1 MRSSN
6 VCRRTIR
13 TTGSGARR
21 TRSHSCPCLALRSA
35 RTPRRI
41 MRARAPDAQ
50 GWSRCRRACSHA
62 GREPT
67 IVSSLERILPFLR
80 PIQDLLIDPEITEVM
95 VNAGGR
101 RIFVERGGVVDP
113 VPSRTVDEKLL
124 TVAIK
129 NIARTCGDEISEEE
143 PILDAR
149 LEDGSRVAAMFPPC
163 SVGGAT
169 LTIRRFSRR
178 YSLDDLVDVGSVP
191 LGAAA
196 LLRRPVANRQ
206 NVLIS
211 GGTGTGKTTLLNA
224 LAATIPDTDRIA
236 LIEETSEILL
246 EKPNRLRFEARKG
259 RAPFG
264 GSAALPPVTIADL
277 LRATLRHRPDRIIV
291 GEVRGAEAFDLLQA
305 LNTGHLGSM
314 TTIHSNSAEQ
324 ALTRLAHCVVSGTAG
339 LPHAS
344 VREAIA
350 LAIDLVVHIA
360 RDAGQRRITE
370 VLAVRRYDAEPDRF
384 EVEHLYTHGIP
395 GR

>member
-1 MRSSN
+1 M
-6 VCRRTIR
+6 
-13 TTGSGARR
+13 
-21 TRSHSCPCLALRSA
+21 
-35 RTPRRI
+35 
-41 MRARAPDAQ
+41 
-50 GWSRCRRACSHA
+50 
-62 GREPT
+62 
-67 IVSSLERILPFLR
+67 SSLERILPFLS
-80 PIQDLLIDPEITEVM
+80 PIKDLLIDPDITEVM

-101 RIFVERGGVVDP
+101 CVFVERAGIVEA
-113 VPSRTVDEKLL
+113 VPMRTVEERLL

-129 NIARTCGDEISEEE
+129 NIARTCGDEISEEQ

-163 SVGGAT
+163 SVSGPT
-169 LTIRRFSRR
+169 LTVRRFARR
-178 YSLDDLVDVGSVP
+178 YALDDLVDIGSVP
-191 LGAAA
+191 TDAAA
-196 LLRRPVANRQ
+196 MLRAAVAQRR

-246 EKPNRLRFEARKG
+246 DKPNYVRFEARRA

-264 GSAALPPVTIADL
+264 GTTGVSAVTIADL

-324 ALTRLAHCVVSGTAG
+324 ALTRLAHCVVSGPVG
-339 LPHAS
+339 LSHS
-344 VREAIA
+344 SIREAIA

-360 RDAGQRRITE
+360 REAGDRRVTE
-370 VLAVRRYDAEPDRF
+370 VMAVTRYDAHPDRF
-384 EVEHLYTHGIP
+384 VVEHLYTRGFA
-395 GR
+395 RR

>member
-1 MRSSN
+1 MLADVASSSN
-6 VCRRTIR
+6 VVALSILYRHERWMGICSPSRSRT
-13 TTGSGARR
+13 S
-21 TRSHSCPCLALRSA
+21 L
-35 RTPRRI
+35 
-41 MRARAPDAQ
+41 ARAAMRFQKRNPFSTRAWRM
-50 GWSRCRRACSHA
+50 GHAWRRC
-62 GREPT
+62 
-67 IVSSLERILPFLR
+67 
-80 PIQDLLIDPEITEVM
+80 
-95 VNAGGR
+95 
-101 RIFVERGGVVDP
+101 
-113 VPSRTVDEKLL
+113 
-124 TVAIK
+124 
-129 NIARTCGDEISEEE
+129 
-143 PILDAR
+143 
-149 LEDGSRVAAMFPPC
+149 FPLC

-191 LGAAA
+191 LAAAA
-196 LLRRPVANRQ
+196 LLRSAVASRQ

-246 EKPNRLRFEARKG
+246 EKPNYVRFEARKG

-264 GSAALPPVTIADL
+264 GTAPLPPVTIADL

-360 RDAGQRRITE
+360 REGGQRRITE
-370 VLAVRRYDAEPDRF
+370 LLAVHRYDAQPDRF

-395 GR
+395 QR

>member
-1 MRSSN
+1 
-6 VCRRTIR
+6 
-13 TTGSGARR
+13 
-21 TRSHSCPCLALRSA
+21 
-35 RTPRRI
+35 
-41 MRARAPDAQ
+41 
-50 GWSRCRRACSHA
+50 
-62 GREPT
+62 
-67 IVSSLERILPFLR
+67 VSSLERILPFLR
-80 PIQDLLIDPEITEVM
+80 PIQDLLIDPDITEVM

-191 LGAAA
+191 VDAAA
-196 LLRRPVANRQ
+196 LLRGAVASRQ

-246 EKPNRLRFEARKG
+246 EKPNYVRFEARKG

-264 GSAALPPVTIADL
+264 GTAPLPPVTIADL

-360 RDAGQRRITE
+360 REAGQRRITE
-370 VLAVRRYDAEPDRF
+370 LLAVRRYDAKPDRF

>member
-21 TRSHSCPCLALRSA
+21 TRSHLCPCLAPRSA

-41 MRARAPDAQ
+41 AHARAPAAL
-50 GWSRCRRACSHA
+50 GWSRCRRARSHA
-62 GREPT
+62 GTEPT

-80 PIQDLLIDPEITEVM
+80 PIQDLLIDPDITEVM

-113 VPSRTVDEKLL
+113 VPLRSVDEKLL

-191 LGAAA
+191 VEAAT
-196 LLRRPVANRQ
+196 LLRSAVSRRQ

-224 LAATIPDTDRIA
+224 LAR
-236 LIEETSEILL
+236 
-246 EKPNRLRFEARKG
+246 RF
-259 RAPFG
+259 P
-264 GSAALPPVTIADL
+264 
-277 LRATLRHRPDRIIV
+277 
-291 GEVRGAEAFDLLQA
+291 
-305 LNTGHLGSM
+305 
-314 TTIHSNSAEQ
+314 
-324 ALTRLAHCVVSGTAG
+324 TR
-339 LPHAS
+339 
-344 VREAIA
+344 
-350 LAIDLVVHIA
+350 
-360 RDAGQRRITE
+360 TE
-370 VLAVRRYDAEPDRF
+370 SRS
-384 EVEHLYTHGIP
+384 
-395 GR
+395 

>member
-1 MRSSN
+1 M
-6 VCRRTIR
+6 T
-13 TTGSGARR
+13 
-21 TRSHSCPCLALRSA
+21 
-35 RTPRRI
+35 
-41 MRARAPDAQ
+41 
-50 GWSRCRRACSHA
+50 
-62 GREPT
+62 
-67 IVSSLERILPFLR
+67 VSSLERILPFLR
-80 PIQDLLIDPEITEVM
+80 PIQDLLIDPDITEVM
-95 VNAGGR
+95 INAGGR
-101 RIFVERGGVVDP
+101 RIFVERRGVVDP

-169 LTIRRFSRR
+169 LTIRRFARR
-178 YSLDDLVDVGSVP
+178 YALEDLIDVGSIP
-191 LGAAA
+191 IGAAA
-196 LLRRPVANRQ
+196 LLRRAVACRQ

-224 LAATIPDTDRIA
+224 LAAMIPDSDRIA

-246 EKPNRLRFEARKG
+246 EKPNYVRFEARKG

-264 GSAALPPVTIADL
+264 GTAPLPPVTIADL

-324 ALTRLAHCVVSGTAG
+324 ALIRLAHCVVAGMPG
-339 LPHAS
+339 LPHGS

-350 LAIDLVVHIA
+350 LAIDLVAHIA

-370 VLAVRRYDAEPDRF
+370 LLMVRRYDAESDRF
-384 EVEHLYTHGIP
+384 EVEHLYTHGDP

>member
-1 MRSSN
+1 
-6 VCRRTIR
+6 
-13 TTGSGARR
+13 
-21 TRSHSCPCLALRSA
+21 
-35 RTPRRI
+35 
-41 MRARAPDAQ
+41 
-50 GWSRCRRACSHA
+50 
-62 GREPT
+62 
-67 IVSSLERILPFLR
+67 VSSLERILPFLR
-80 PIQDLLIDPEITEVM
+80 PIQDLLIDPDITEVM

-101 RIFVERGGVVDP
+101 RIFVERSGVVDS

-191 LGAAA
+191 AAA
-196 LLRRPVANRQ
+196 AVLLRKAVASRQ

-246 EKPNRLRFEARKG
+246 EKPNYVRFEARKG

-264 GSAALPPVTIADL
+264 GTAPLPPVTIADL

-324 ALTRLAHCVVSGTAG
+324 ALTRLAHCVISGTTG
-339 LPHAS
+339 LPHSS

-350 LAIDLVVHIA
+350 LAINLVVHIA
-360 RDAGQRRITE
+360 REGGQRRITE
-370 VLAVRRYDAEPDRF
+370 MMAVIKYEAQPDRF
-384 EVEHLYTHGIP
+384 VVNHLYTHGVH

>member
-1 MRSSN
+1 M
-6 VCRRTIR
+6 
-13 TTGSGARR
+13 
-21 TRSHSCPCLALRSA
+21 
-35 RTPRRI
+35 
-41 MRARAPDAQ
+41 
-50 GWSRCRRACSHA
+50 
-62 GREPT
+62 
-67 IVSSLERILPFLR
+67 SSLERILPFLR
-80 PIQDLLIDPEITEVM
+80 PIQDLLIDPDITEVM

-191 LGAAA
+191 LDAAA
-196 LLRRPVANRQ
+196 LLRRAVANRQ

-246 EKPNRLRFEARKG
+246 EKPNYVRFEARKG

-264 GSAALPPVTIADL
+264 GTAPLPPVTIADL

-360 RDAGQRRITE
+360 REAGQRRITE
-370 VLAVRRYDAEPDRF
+370 LLAVRRYDAKPDRF

>member
-1 MRSSN
+1 
-6 VCRRTIR
+6 
-13 TTGSGARR
+13 
-21 TRSHSCPCLALRSA
+21 
-35 RTPRRI
+35 
-41 MRARAPDAQ
+41 
-50 GWSRCRRACSHA
+50 
-62 GREPT
+62 
-67 IVSSLERILPFLR
+67 VSSLERILPFLR
-80 PIQDLLIDPEITEVM
+80 PIQDLLIDPDITEVM

-101 RIFVERGGVVDP
+101 RIFVERSGVVDP

-191 LGAAA
+191 VDAAA
-196 LLRRPVANRQ
+196 LLRKAVASRQ
-206 NVLIS
+206 NLLIS

-370 VLAVRRYDAEPDRF
+370 VLAVRRYDAKPDRF

>member
-1 MRSSN
+1 
-6 VCRRTIR
+6 
-13 TTGSGARR
+13 
-21 TRSHSCPCLALRSA
+21 
-35 RTPRRI
+35 
-41 MRARAPDAQ
+41 
-50 GWSRCRRACSHA
+50 
-62 GREPT
+62 
-67 IVSSLERILPFLR
+67 VSSLERILPFLS
-80 PIQDLLIDPEITEVM
+80 PIRDLLVHPDITEVM

-101 RIFVERGGVVDP
+101 RVFVERGGIVERIP
-113 VPSRTVDEKLL
+113 MRTVDEKLL

-129 NIARTCGDEISEEE
+129 NIARTCGDEISEEQ

-163 SVGGAT
+163 SVNGPT
-169 LTIRRFSRR
+169 LTVRRFSRR
-178 YSLDDLVDVGSVP
+178 YLLDDLVAVGSVP
-191 LGAAA
+191 QE
-196 LLRRPVANRQ
+196 VASILQHAVAQRH

-224 LAATIPDTDRIA
+224 LVATIPDRDRIA

-246 EKPNRLRFEARKG
+246 EKPNYLRFEARRA

-264 GSAALPPVTIADL
+264 GSTGVSAVTIADL

-324 ALTRLAHCVVSGTAG
+324 ALTRLAHCVVAGTVG
-339 LPHAS
+339 LPHS
-344 VREAIA
+344 SIREAIA
-350 LAIDLVVHIA
+350 LAIHLIVHIA
-360 RDAGQRRITE
+360 RDAEHRRITE
-370 VLAVRRYDAEPDRF
+370 VMAVRRYEAQSDRF
-384 EVEHLYTHGIP
+384 VVEHLYTHRSS

>member
-1 MRSSN
+1 
-6 VCRRTIR
+6 
-13 TTGSGARR
+13 
-21 TRSHSCPCLALRSA
+21 
-35 RTPRRI
+35 
-41 MRARAPDAQ
+41 
-50 GWSRCRRACSHA
+50 
-62 GREPT
+62 
-67 IVSSLERILPFLR
+67 VSSLERILPFLR
-80 PIQDLLIDPEITEVM
+80 PIQDLLIDPDITEVM

-101 RIFVERGGVVDP
+101 RIFVERCGVVDA

-191 LGAAA
+191 LDAAA
-196 LLRRPVANRQ
+196 LLRRAVASRQ

-246 EKPNRLRFEARKG
+246 EKPNYVRFEARKG

-264 GSAALPPVTIADL
+264 GTAPLPPVTIADL

-370 VLAVRRYDAEPDRF
+370 LLAVRRYDAQPDRF

>member
-1 MRSSN
+1 
-6 VCRRTIR
+6 
-13 TTGSGARR
+13 
-21 TRSHSCPCLALRSA
+21 
-35 RTPRRI
+35 
-41 MRARAPDAQ
+41 
-50 GWSRCRRACSHA
+50 
-62 GREPT
+62 
-67 IVSSLERILPFLR
+67 VSSLERILPFLR
-80 PIQDLLIDPEITEVM
+80 PIQDLLVDPDITEVM

-178 YSLDDLVDVGSVP
+178 YSLEDLVDVRSVP
-191 LGAAA
+191 VDAAV
-196 LLRRPVANRQ
+196 LLRTAVASRQ

-224 LAATIPDTDRIA
+224 LAATIPDMDRIA

-246 EKPNRLRFEARKG
+246 EKPNYVRFEARKG
-259 RAPFG
+259 RASFG
-264 GSAALPPVTIADL
+264 GTAPLPPVTIADL

-324 ALTRLAHCVVSGTAG
+324 ALTRLAHCVISGTAG

-350 LAIDLVVHIA
+350 LAINLVVHIA
-360 RDAGQRRITE
+360 REAGQRRITE
-370 VLAVRRYDAEPDRF
+370 VLAVHRYDAQLDRF
-384 EVEHLYTHGIP
+384 EVKHLYTHGSA

>member
-1 MRSSN
+1 
-6 VCRRTIR
+6 
-13 TTGSGARR
+13 
-21 TRSHSCPCLALRSA
+21 
-35 RTPRRI
+35 
-41 MRARAPDAQ
+41 
-50 GWSRCRRACSHA
+50 
-62 GREPT
+62 
-67 IVSSLERILPFLR
+67 VSSLERILPFLR
-80 PIQDLLIDPEITEVM
+80 PIQDLLIDPDITEVM

-101 RIFVERGGVVDP
+101 RIFVERGGVVDR

-169 LTIRRFSRR
+169 LTIRRFARR

-191 LGAAA
+191 MDAAA
-196 LLRRPVANRQ
+196 LLRKAVANRQ

-246 EKPNRLRFEARKG
+246 EKPNYVRFEARKG
-259 RAPFG
+259 RAAFG
-264 GSAALPPVTIADL
+264 GSAVLSPVTIADL

-360 RDAGQRRITE
+360 REAGHRRMTE
-370 VLAVRRYDAEPDRF
+370 LLAVRGYDTEADRF
-384 EVEHLYTHGIP
+384 DVEHLYTDGIS

>member
-1 MRSSN
+1 MPADVASSSN
-6 VCRRTIR
+6 VAVLSIQFR
-13 TTGSGARR
+13 
-21 TRSHSCPCLALRSA
+21 H
-35 RTPRRI
+35 
-41 MRARAPDAQ
+41 
-50 GWSRCRRACSHA
+50 
-62 GREPT
+62 EPY
-67 IVSSLERILPFLR
+67 
-80 PIQDLLIDPEITEVM
+80 
-95 VNAGGR
+95 
-101 RIFVERGGVVDP
+101 
-113 VPSRTVDEKLL
+113 EKLL

-191 LGAAA
+191 HDAAA
-196 LLRRPVANRQ
+196 LLRRAVASRQ

-246 EKPNRLRFEARKG
+246 EKPNHVRFEARKG

-264 GSAALPPVTIADL
+264 GTAPLPPVTIADL

-324 ALTRLAHCVVSGTAG
+324 ALTRLAHCVISGTAG
-339 LPHAS
+339 LPHGS
-344 VREAIA
+344 VRAAIA
-350 LAIDLVVHIA
+350 LAIDLVAHIA
-360 RDAGQRRITE
+360 REAGQRRITE
-370 VLAVRRYDAEPDRF
+370 LLAVRRYDTESGRF
-384 EVEHLYTHGIP
+384 EVEHFYTHGIP

>member
-1 MRSSN
+1 
-6 VCRRTIR
+6 
-13 TTGSGARR
+13 
-21 TRSHSCPCLALRSA
+21 
-35 RTPRRI
+35 
-41 MRARAPDAQ
+41 
-50 GWSRCRRACSHA
+50 
-62 GREPT
+62 
-67 IVSSLERILPFLR
+67 VSSLERILPFLR
-80 PIQDLLIDPEITEVM
+80 PIQDLLIDPDITEVM

-101 RIFVERGGVVDP
+101 RIFVERSGVVEP
-113 VPSRTVDEKLL
+113 VSSRTVDEKLL

-178 YSLDDLVDVGSVP
+178 YSLDDLVAVGSVP
-191 LGAAA
+191 AEAAA
-196 LLRRPVANRQ
+196 LLQAAVARRQ

-246 EKPNRLRFEARKG
+246 DKPNYVRFEARKG

-264 GSAALPPVTIADL
+264 GTAPLPPVSIADL

-350 LAIDLVVHIA
+350 LAIDIVVHIA
-360 RDAGQRRITE
+360 REAGQRRITE
-370 VLAVRRYDAEPDRF
+370 LLVMHRYDTESDRF
-384 EVEHLYTHGIP
+384 DVEHLYTHGIP

>member
-1 MRSSN
+1 
-6 VCRRTIR
+6 
-13 TTGSGARR
+13 
-21 TRSHSCPCLALRSA
+21 
-35 RTPRRI
+35 
-41 MRARAPDAQ
+41 
-50 GWSRCRRACSHA
+50 
-62 GREPT
+62 
-67 IVSSLERILPFLR
+67 VSSLERILPFLR
-80 PIQDLLIDPEITEVM
+80 PIQDLLIDPDITEVM

-191 LGAAA
+191 LDAAA
-196 LLRRPVANRQ
+196 LLRRAVANRQ

-246 EKPNRLRFEARKG
+246 EKPNYVRFEARKG

-264 GSAALPPVTIADL
+264 GTAPLPPVTIADL

-360 RDAGQRRITE
+360 REAGQRRITE
-370 VLAVRRYDAEPDRF
+370 LLAVRRYDAKPDRF

>member
-1 MRSSN
+1 
-6 VCRRTIR
+6 
-13 TTGSGARR
+13 
-21 TRSHSCPCLALRSA
+21 
-35 RTPRRI
+35 
-41 MRARAPDAQ
+41 
-50 GWSRCRRACSHA
+50 
-62 GREPT
+62 
-67 IVSSLERILPFLR
+67 VSSLERILPFLR

-191 LGAAA
+191 VDAAVF
-196 LLRRPVANRQ
+196 LRSAVASRQ

-246 EKPNRLRFEARKG
+246 EKPNYVRFEARRG
-259 RAPFG
+259 RAAFG
-264 GSAALPPVTIADL
+264 GSAPLPPVTIADL

-360 RDAGQRRITE
+360 REGGQRRITE
-370 VLAVRRYDAEPDRF
+370 LLVVRRYDAEPDRF

>member
-1 MRSSN
+1 M
-6 VCRRTIR
+6 
-13 TTGSGARR
+13 
-21 TRSHSCPCLALRSA
+21 
-35 RTPRRI
+35 
-41 MRARAPDAQ
+41 
-50 GWSRCRRACSHA
+50 
-62 GREPT
+62 
-67 IVSSLERILPFLR
+67 SSLERILPFLR
-80 PIQDLLIDPEITEVM
+80 PIQDLLIDPDITEVM

-101 RIFVERGGVVDP
+101 RIFVERGGVVDC

-191 LGAAA
+191 VEAAA
-196 LLRRPVANRQ
+196 LLRSAVARRQ

-246 EKPNRLRFEARKG
+246 EKPNYVRFEARKG

-264 GSAALPPVTIADL
+264 GTAPLPPVTIADL

-360 RDAGQRRITE
+360 REAGQRRITE
-370 VLAVRRYDAEPDRF
+370 LLAVRRYDAESDRF

-395 GR
+395 REVTHAYPPDTAAPWSCALADGICDVCDWRSCGAVRRRHRLWRDIFLERNMERNVHDHRLDNGTG

>member
-21 TRSHSCPCLALRSA
+21 TRSHLCPCPAPRSA

-41 MRARAPDAQ
+41 THARALAAP
-50 GWSRCRRACSHA
+50 GWSRCRRAPSDS
-62 GREPT
+62 GT
-67 IVSSLERILPFLR
+67 TVSSLERILPFLR
-80 PIQDLLIDPEITEVM
+80 PIQDLLIDPDITEVM

-113 VPSRTVDEKLL
+113 VLSRTVDEKLL

-191 LGAAA
+191 LDAAV
-196 LLRRPVANRQ
+196 LR
-206 NVLIS
+206 
-211 GGTGTGKTTLLNA
+211 
-224 LAATIPDTDRIA
+224 D
-236 LIEETSEILL
+236 
-246 EKPNRLRFEARKG
+246 
-259 RAPFG
+259 
-264 GSAALPPVTIADL
+264 
-277 LRATLRHRPDRIIV
+277 
-291 GEVRGAEAFDLLQA
+291 
-305 LNTGHLGSM
+305 
-314 TTIHSNSAEQ
+314 
-324 ALTRLAHCVVSGTAG
+324 
-339 LPHAS
+339 
-344 VREAIA
+344 
-350 LAIDLVVHIA
+350 A
-360 RDAGQRRITE
+360 RDSA
-370 VLAVRRYDAEPDRF
+370 
-384 EVEHLYTHGIP
+384 
-395 GR
+395 